1 MRCIANISCN
11 LNEISTMF
19 CIYMN
24 NYDIGFMLIT
34 LLILIRKRNIKDLEQ
49 LLGSC
54 LRNPHIGVK
63 SIGIKL

>member
-1 MRCIANISCN
+1 
-11 LNEISTMF
+11 MF

-54 LRNPHIGVK
+54 LRNPHIGMK
-63 SIGIKL
+63 FIGIKL